1 MPPHVKAKKIF
12 YFNQASNEEIF
23 QFYKGKVVEY
33 CENKENTIEEGE
45 VKKYLM
51 SVEKNFKKIPPINEY
66 LRQERNSFSN
76 FIEQC
81 LGKAMK
87 T

>member
-1 MPPHVKAKKIF
+1 M
-12 YFNQASNEEIF
+12 
-23 QFYKGKVVEY
+23 EY

-51 SVEKNFKKIPPINEY
+51 GVERNFKQIPPINEY

-76 FIEQC
+76 FI
-81 LGKAMK
+81 
-87 T
+87 